1 MSRKSS
7 YENINYQ
14 IRPAKAIERKMLCDS
29 FRRLN
34 EFALIESYTYVGFG
48 STFFSDFILFHKTL
62 GISEMISIE
71 HDEEKEERF
80 QFNVPFNCIDWIPG
94 TSNDVLPTLDW
105 SNKAIVWLDYDD
117 SFNLEMLEDI
127 KYLTSSLVSG
137 SMLIISCNVHFPNGK
152 RLEMMKEKLQEKMP
166 EGLKEED
173 LDGWNVAKETR
184 KIILSEIEK
193 TLYEK
198 NTLKPADKKYV
209 FKQLFNFCY
218 KDGAKM
224 LTFGGIVHEVDEEN
238 KFQKCNFQNLSFVK
252 DDERLYKI
260 EIPSLTYKEKRY
272 LDTQLPCEDIGRL
285 KAYGVRD
292 SDVKKYAEYYRYFPN
307 FAETEI

>member
-34 EFALIESYTYVGFG
+34 QFALIESYTYVGFG

-62 GISEMISIE
+62 GINKMVSIE

-80 QFNVPFNCIDWIPG
+80 QFNVPFNCIEWIPG

-105 SNKAIVWLDYDD
+105 GNKSIVWLDYDD
-117 SFNLEMLEDI
+117 SFNREMLEDI
-127 KYLTSSLVSG
+127 SFLTSSLVSG
-137 SMLIISCNVHFPNGK
+137 SIIIISCNVHFPKEK
-152 RLEMMKEKLQEKMP
+152 RLEMLKKKLEDKMP

-173 LDGWNVAKETR
+173 LDGWNIAKETR
-184 KIILSEIEK
+184 KLILSEIDK
-193 TLYEK
+193 TLYDT
-198 NTLKPADKKYV
+198 NSLKTDQKKHV

-224 LTFGGIVHEVDEEN
+224 FTFGGIIHEIGEED
-238 KFQKCNFQNLSFVK
+238 KFKKCNFDNLSFIK
-252 DDERLYKI
+252 NDNKLYKI
-260 EIPSLTYKEKRY
+260 DIPSLTYKEKRH
-272 LDTQLPCEDIGRL
+272 LDTQLPCEDISSLEAAGI
-285 KAYGVRD
+285 KT
-292 SDVKKYAEYYRYFPN
+292 SDIEKYADYYRYFPN